1 MAEEKTLDALAQ
13 DIAKGTDEARLA
25 LAQQLKAAKLWTGK
39 VSSKFDIR
47 YYNALVKLEQAYQ
60 QQIAL
65 DKLIKTEKPLGRFD
79 VLKNI
84 IADGGLDGKDTGP
97 TTTRQ
102 TYVTSATQTAKLL
115 DTVAEDLLERK
126 LTKAEKAKYLKILNA
141 EQRRQPSI
149 QTTGK
154 GFSSTQGGVDEQQ
167 FIEEKI
173 AGTAEAKTARATD
186 AYSVMLQELGGLR

>member
-47 YYNALVKLEQAYQ
+47 YYNALVKLEKAYQ

-84 IADGGLDGKDTGP
+84 IADGGLEGKDTGP

-126 LTKAEKAKYLKILNA
+126 LTKAEKAKYLKILND

-149 QTTGK
+149 QTAGK
-154 GFSSTQGGVDEQQ
+154 GFNTTQGGVDEQQ

-173 AGTAEAKTARATD
+173 AGTAEAKITRATD

>member
-1 MAEEKTLDALAQ
+1 MAEEITLEQFAKNIAGSSDA
-13 DIAKGTDEARLA
+13 ARLA
-25 LAQQLKAAKLWTGK
+25 LAEQLKAAKLWEGK

-47 YYNALVKLEQAYQ
+47 YYNALVKLEQALTQ
-60 QQIAL
+60 QVAL
-65 DKLIKTEKPLGRFD
+65 DKLIGKKPTKRDVVLTEL
-79 VLKNI
+79 
-84 IADGGLDGKDTGP
+84 IAAGGAEGDGTGP

-141 EQRRQPSI
+141 EQRRQPAV
-149 QTTGK
+149 QTSGK
-154 GFSSTQGGVDEQQ
+154 GFVNTQGGVDEQQ
-167 FIEEKI
+167 FLEEKI

-186 AYSVMLQELGGLR
+186 AYTVMLQELGGLR

>member
-47 YYNALVKLEQAYQ
+47 YYNALVKLDQAYQ

>member
-1 MAEEKTLDALAQ
+1 MAEEITLEQFAKNIAGSSDA
-13 DIAKGTDEARLA
+13 ARLA
-25 LAQQLKAAKLWTGK
+25 LAEQLKAANLWEGK

-47 YYNALVKLEQAYQ
+47 YYNALVKLEQALTQ
-60 QQIAL
+60 QVAL
-65 DKLIKTEKPLGRFD
+65 DKLIGKKPTKRDVVLTEL
-79 VLKNI
+79 
-84 IADGGLDGKDTGP
+84 IAAGGAEGDGTGP

-141 EQRRQPSI
+141 EQRRQPAV
-149 QTTGK
+149 QTSGK
-154 GFSSTQGGVDEQQ
+154 GFVNTQGGVDEQQ
-167 FIEEKI
+167 FLEEKI

-186 AYSVMLQELGGLR
+186 AYTVMLQELGGLR